1 MYIIFEGIDT
11 CGKTTQLKLLKEKF
25 KDAIFTKEPGGTKAG
40 EKIRDMLLNGEIS
53 SKKSELFLFL
63 ADRAEHYEKIVKPNR
78 DKKWVFSDRGFISG
92 IAYAIT
98 NHNDID
104 SEILI
109 KLNKMAIDDDM
120 PEIIIIMA
128 TNESL
133 IKKRLG
139 KKTKDMIERR
149 GIEYLLKVQDNMIK
163 ILEKLRVNFVI
174 VDASK
179 SIEDIYKDIINTL
192 GKLK

>member
-1 MYIIFEGIDT
+1 MYVIFEGIDT

-25 KDAIFTKEPGGTKAG
+25 KDAIFTKEPGGTKIG

-63 ADRAEHYEKIVKPNR
+63 ADRAEHYEEIVKPNR

-104 SEILI
+104 SKNLI
-109 KLNKMAIDDDM
+109 ELNKIAIDNDM
-120 PEIIIIMA
+120 PEIIIMMA
-128 TNESL
+128 TNENL
-133 IKKRLG
+133 IKKRLS
-139 KKTKDMIERR
+139 KKTEDMIERR

-174 VDASK
+174 IDASK